1 MEYLDRHF
9 WEYLINSVVDVY
21 ILSVTLKKGRNDRE
35 FSKTKQNKTKQIK
48 TKQNKKN
55 IKITCHLILKVENN
69 LSCRFGCKRKKV
81 GAAQT
86 MSAINVIFDVTKIK
100 QVKSG
105 LLKS

>member
-1 MEYLDRHF
+1 M
-9 WEYLINSVVDVY
+9 
-21 ILSVTLKKGRNDRE
+21 
-35 FSKTKQNKTKQIK
+35 
-48 TKQNKKN
+48 
-55 IKITCHLILKVENN
+55 
-69 LSCRFGCKRKKV
+69 

>member
-1 MEYLDRHF
+1 MTESF
-9 WEYLINSVVDVY
+9 Q
-21 ILSVTLKKGRNDRE
+21 
-35 FSKTKQNKTKQIK
+35 KQNKTKRNK
-48 TKQNKKN
+48 SKQNKTKKN

-100 QVKSG
+100 QVKSD

>member
-1 MEYLDRHF
+1 MTESF
-9 WEYLINSVVDVY
+9 Q
-21 ILSVTLKKGRNDRE
+21 
-35 FSKTKQNKTKQIK
+35 KQNKTKRNK
-48 TKQNKKN
+48 SKQNKTKKN

-81 GAAQT
+81 GAGQT
-86 MSAINVIFDVTKIK
+86 MSAINVIFDVTKVK